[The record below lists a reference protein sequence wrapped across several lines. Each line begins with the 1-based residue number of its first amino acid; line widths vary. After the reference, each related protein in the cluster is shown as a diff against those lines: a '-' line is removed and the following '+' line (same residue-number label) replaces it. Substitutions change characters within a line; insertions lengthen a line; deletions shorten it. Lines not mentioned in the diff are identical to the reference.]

1 MSRSKWKG
9 PFVDP
14 NILNLNLSKRE
25 ILVWSRRSTV
35 LNSFVGKNFLVHNG
49 LGFKK
54 LTIDRE
60 RVGFKFGSFA
70 GTRKFTK
77 HSRKK

>member
-1 MSRSKWKG
+1 M
-9 PFVDP
+9 DP

-25 ILVWSRRSTV
+25 TLVWSRRSTV
-35 LNSFVGKNFLVHNG
+35 LNSFIGKTFLVHNG

-54 LTIDRE
+54 LNVDRE

-70 GTRKFTK
+70 GTRKFIK
-77 HSRKK
+77 NSRKK